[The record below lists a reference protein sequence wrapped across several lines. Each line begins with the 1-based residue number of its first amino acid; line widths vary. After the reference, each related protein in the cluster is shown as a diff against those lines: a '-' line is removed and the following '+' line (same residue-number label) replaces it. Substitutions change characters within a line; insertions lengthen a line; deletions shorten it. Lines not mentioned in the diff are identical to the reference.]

1 MSDIL
6 YSEKTGA
13 DLDISDEN
21 LEFKLDCLYLI
32 TRPSCLFSEFKWIPQ

>member
-1 MSDIL
+1 MPDIL

-21 LEFKLDCLYLI
+21 LEFKLACLYLI
-32 TRPSCLFSEFKWIPQ
+32 TRPNCLFSEFKWIPQ